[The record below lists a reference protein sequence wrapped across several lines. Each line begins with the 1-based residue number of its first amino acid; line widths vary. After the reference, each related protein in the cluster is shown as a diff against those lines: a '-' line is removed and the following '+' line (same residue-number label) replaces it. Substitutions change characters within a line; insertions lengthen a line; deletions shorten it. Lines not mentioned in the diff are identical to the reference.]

1 MQSSESPRKQF
12 PRTLRILLPIFIILI
27 GVGFAIYFKKTA
39 PTIKREPP
47 KQKIPSVEV
56 ITAERKDAKQYLQ
69 VMGTV
74 TPSRKI
80 SLRSRVSGEIV
91 FVSPDFMP
99 GGRIAAGEVLL
110 KIDSTDYQVEVEKVQ
125 SALDTKKAEL
135 ALEQG
140 NQSVA
145 REEIRLMSET
155 SQDTLYET
163 DLSLRKPQL
172 QQAKAMVTSAEADLK
187 KAKLN
192 LERTIVRAPF
202 NTLITE
208 RNVNL
213 GAHVS
218 TQDILAVLVGTDEFW
233 IEAAVPLDQLAAVNM
248 DKKDGSKVVIHSH
261 GSSAEWQGRVIHT
274 TGTLNEKSRM
284 ASMIIVVPDPLGLQ
298 TENNGTALMLDNYV
312 TVSIEGNTMPS
323 VIELPRTAL
332 RDGNTVWVFD
342 NGKLN
347 IRSIAIAWKQGERVF
362 IDKGI
367 DTDDAIIVSTISIP
381 VDGMRLSISGAK
393 QRKDPG
399 KSVRTK
405 GSE

>member
-1 MQSSESPRKQF
+1 MQSSESSRKLF
-12 PRTLRILLPIFIILI
+12 PKTLRILLPIFIILI

-39 PTIKREPP
+39 PTIKRKPP

-56 ITAERKDAKQYLQ
+56 LKAESKDAKQYLQ

-80 SLRSRVSGEIV
+80 NLRSRVSGEIV

-99 GGRIAAGEVLL
+99 GGRIATGEVLL
-110 KIDSTDYQVEVEKVQ
+110 KIDPTDYQVEVEKAQ

-135 ALEQG
+135 AIEQG
-140 NQSVA
+140 NQSIA

-155 SQDTLYET
+155 SQDALYET
-163 DLSLRKPQL
+163 DLALRKPQL
-172 QQAKAMVTSAEADLK
+172 KQAEAAVASAEADLR

-192 LERTIVRAPF
+192 LKRTIVLAPF

-218 TQDILAVLVGTDEFW
+218 TQDIMAVLVGTDEFW

-261 GSSAEWQGRVIHT
+261 GSPAEWQGRVIHT

-284 ASMIIVVPDPLGLQ
+284 ASMIIAVPDPLGLN

-312 TVSIEGNTMPS
+312 TVSIEGNTMPG
-323 VIELPRTAL
+323 VIELPRTSL

-342 NGKLN
+342 NGKLS

-367 DTDDAIIVSTISIP
+367 DTDDTIIVSTISIP

-399 KSVRTK
+399 KSVRIK